1 MQKLIVVMAF
11 VCLSA
16 PACADTIYKCV
27 DAGKTTYS
35 GSPCE
40 GTAVKELQGL
50 PRDSADSKLAQ
61 ARRNAY
67 AQQLQA
73 SADAWRQ
80 RQNAEQAAAVRQ
92 ANADHATPPAE
103 ALPASASAGD
113 RYAQNRAN
121 EIAAGFNFNPRTGN
135 TCRDVSGA
143 AITCF

>member
-1 MQKLIVVMAF
+1 MRKLLVIMSLA
-11 VCLSA
+11 CLSA
-16 PACADTIYKCV
+16 PAFADTIYKCV
-27 DAGKTTYS
+27 EGGRTTYS

-40 GTAVKELQGL
+40 GTPVKELQGL
-50 PRDSADSKLAQ
+50 PRDSADSALAQ

-80 RQNAEQAAAVRQ
+80 RRDAEQAANMRQ
-92 ANADHATPPAE
+92 ATMDRATPPA
-103 ALPASASAGD
+103 AAIQTSSPAGD
-113 RYAQNRAN
+113 AVAQNRAN
-121 EIAAGFNFNPRTGN
+121 EIAAGFNFNPRTGK